1 MENIFESVIPK
12 HGLLPLRLRPPFLN
26 IFVTVNKLFNFF
38 LSQVSHLLMGLLVAL
53 SISSVDKIKR
63 HIT

>member
-12 HGLLPLRLRPPFLN
+12 HGLLPLRLWPPFLN
-26 IFVTVNKLFNFF
+26 IFVTVNKLFNFS

>member
-12 HGLLPLRLRPPFLN
+12 HGLLPLRLWPPFLN
-26 IFVTVNKLFNFF
+26 IFVTVNKLFKFS
-38 LSQVSHLLMGLLVAL
+38 LPQVSHLMGLLVAL

-63 HIT
+63 HRT

>member
-12 HGLLPLRLRPPFLN
+12 HGLLPLKLWPPFLN
-26 IFVTVNKLFNFF
+26 IFATLNKLFKF
-38 LSQVSHLLMGLLVAL
+38 SVPQVSHLLMGLLVAL

-63 HIT
+63 HRT